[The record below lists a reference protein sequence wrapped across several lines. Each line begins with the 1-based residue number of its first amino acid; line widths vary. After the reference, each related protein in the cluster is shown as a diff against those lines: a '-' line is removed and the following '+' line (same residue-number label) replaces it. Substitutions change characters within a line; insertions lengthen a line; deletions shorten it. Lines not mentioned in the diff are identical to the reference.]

1 MSQYSRPAGLPEI
14 LLGKMDYYLKPSL
27 KRKQGG
33 PFNGQEFRQRIFLQL
48 LDKMAFSVIVET
60 GTYRGVTT
68 QYMYE
73 MSGFP
78 VHTTEV
84 NPRFFS
90 YAKSRLRRHA
100 GISLSN
106 MDSREFL
113 AKLIRERALEGQSAF
128 FYLDA
133 HWGEDLPLLEEVQ
146 LIFNELPT
154 AVVMVDDF
162 KVPWDD
168 FYGYDD
174 YGDGKSLDLGYLG
187 PAIEKYGLS
196 AFFPVLSG
204 DRETG
209 VPRGCVILSRSPE
222 TTMLLGEMT
231 TLRAFRNDA

>member
-1 MSQYSRPAGLPEI
+1 MRRGEDVMSQYAKPAGLPEI

-60 GTYRGVTT
+60 GAYRGVTT
-68 QYMYE
+68 QYMCE
-73 MSGFP
+73 MSGLP
-78 VHTTEV
+78 VYTTEV

-128 FYLDA
+128 FY
-133 HWGEDLPLLEEVQ
+133 
-146 LIFNELPT
+146 
-154 AVVMVDDF
+154 VMVDDF